1 MDHFRFIDGVLCAED
16 VALDTVADA
25 VGTPFYVYS
34 AATLTRH
41 YRVFADAFDGLD
53 TLVCF
58 AVKANSNI
66 AVIRTL
72 ADQGAGADVV
82 SAGELKRALA
92 GGVPASRI
100 VFSGVGKT
108 KEELTAALR
117 AGVMQINVESEPE
130 LEALSEVATA
140 LGRDAAI
147 AIRVNPDVDAK
158 THEKITTGK
167 KENKFGIE
175 WTRARAVYEKAATL
189 PGIKPVS
196 VAVHIGSQLTDLQP
210 FRDAY
215 VRLRDLVAMLRAD
228 GHDIRRVDLGGG
240 LGIPYGSDED
250 DWDSWGDPLDDPMPG
265 PADYADVVREIWGD
279 FDGTLVFEP
288 GRLIAGNA
296 GVLVTRVVYVK
307 EGPTRTF
314 AIVDAAMNDLV
325 RPSMYGAYHA
335 IQPVRQPAPGTK
347 VQRVDVV
354 GPVCETGDT
363 FGTQRALPPL
373 AAGDLLALR
382 TAGAYG
388 AVMASMYNSRDL
400 IAEVL
405 VSGGQMAV
413 VRQPITVDDV
423 LARESLPAWLKDS
436 GS

>member
-1 MDHFRFIDGVLCAED
+1 MDHFQYVDGRMHAED
-16 VALDTVADA
+16 VPLDAIAEA
-25 VGTPFYVYS
+25 VGTPFYCYS
-34 AATLTRH
+34 TATLTRH
-41 YRVFADAFDGLD
+41 FRVFADAFEGLD

-58 AVKANSNI
+58 AVKANSNL

-72 ADQGAGADVV
+72 AAQGAGADVV
-82 SAGELKRALA
+82 SGGELRRALA
-92 GGVPASRI
+92 AGVPAEKI

-108 KEELTAALR
+108 DAELTAALR

-130 LEALSEVATA
+130 LERLSAVASDMGVTA
-140 LGRDAAI
+140 AV

-158 THEKITTGK
+158 THEKITTGR

-175 WTRARAVYEKAATL
+175 WTRARTVYEKAARL

-196 VAVHIGSQLTDLQP
+196 VAVHIGSQLTELQP

-215 VRLRDLVAMLRAD
+215 VRLRDLVAVLRKD
-228 GHDIRRVDLGGG
+228 GHAIERVDLGGG
-240 LGIPYGSDED
+240 LGIPYGSDD
-250 DWDSWGDPLDDPMPG
+250 DEGDPLDDPMPG
-265 PADYADVVREIWGD
+265 PLDYARVVREVWDG

-296 GVLVTRVVYVK
+296 GILVTRTTYVK
-307 EGPTRTF
+307 EGSTRTF
-314 AIVDAAMNDLV
+314 AIVDAAMNDLA
-325 RPSMYGAYHA
+325 RPSLYGAFHA
-335 IQPVRQPAPGTK
+335 IEPVRQPAAGTEPTPI
-347 VQRVDVV
+347 DVV

-363 FGTQRALPPL
+363 FGTGRPLPPL
-373 AAGDLLALR
+373 EAGDLLILR
-382 TAGAYG
+382 SAGAYG

-405 VSGGQMAV
+405 VSGKEFAV
-413 VRQPITVDDV
+413 IRKRITVDDV
-423 LARESLPAWLKDS
+423 MARETVPDWIAEGG

>member
-1 MDHFRFIDGVLCAED
+1 MDHFQYKNGRLYAED
-16 VALDTVADA
+16 VALDTLADA

-34 AATLTRH
+34 TATLKRH
-41 YRVFADAFDGLD
+41 FRVFADAFGGLD

-58 AVKANSNI
+58 AVKANSNV
-66 AVIRTL
+66 AVLRTL
-72 ADQGAGADVV
+72 AREGAGADVV
-82 SAGELKRALA
+82 SSGELKRALMA
-92 GGVPASRI
+92 GISPDKI

-108 KEELTAALR
+108 EEELTAALK

-130 LEALSEVATA
+130 LERLSAVAVR
-140 LGRDAAI
+140 LGVDASI

-175 WTRARAVYEKAATL
+175 WTRARTVYEKAAML
-189 PGIKPVS
+189 PGITPVS
-196 VAVHIGSQLTDLQP
+196 VAVHIGSQLTELQP

-215 VRLRDLVAMLRAD
+215 IRLRDLVAMLRAD

-250 DWDSWGDPLDDPMPG
+250 DGDSWGDPLDDPMPG
-265 PADYADVVREIWGD
+265 PLEYAQVVREVWKG

-296 GVLVTRVVYVK
+296 GLLVTRTVYVK
-307 EGPTRTF
+307 EGATRTF
-314 AIVDAAMNDLV
+314 AIVDAAMNDLM
-325 RPSMYGAYHA
+325 RPSLYAAYHA
-335 IQPVRQPAPGTK
+335 IQPVRQPESNTPIIAT
-347 VQRVDVV
+347 DVV

-363 FGTQRALPPL
+363 FGTQRRLPKL

-382 TAGAYG
+382 SAGAYG

-400 IAEVL
+400 IPEVL
-405 VSGGQMAV
+405 VQGDAYAV
-413 VRQPITVDDV
+413 IRERLTVDDV
-423 LARESLPAWLKDS
+423 LAREKVPGWLEDP
-436 GS
+436 GA